1 MLNLIGGADVRGLP
15 GSDVASSILLPSEME
30 KLLLLLR
37 AKYVDKRSF
46 IFQTKLGGLKQKEM
60 ERRVGGGGLCCR
72 CWGVSFSLACAAIH
86 WLPCDG
92 VTMQSVE

>member
-46 IFQTKLGGLKQKEM
+46 RFQTRRGGRI
-60 ERRVGGGGLCCR
+60 RRRWKGGWEVEDCVVGVGT
-72 CWGVSFSLACAAIH
+72 SAIH

>member
-15 GSDVASSILLPSEME
+15 GSDVASSILLPSEMQ

-37 AKYVDKRSF
+37 AKYVVERSF
-46 IFQTKLGGLKQKEM
+46 IFQTK
-60 ERRVGGGGLCCR
+60 VGGQSKRRWKGRWEVEDCVV
-72 CWGVSFSLACAAIH
+72 GVGASAIH